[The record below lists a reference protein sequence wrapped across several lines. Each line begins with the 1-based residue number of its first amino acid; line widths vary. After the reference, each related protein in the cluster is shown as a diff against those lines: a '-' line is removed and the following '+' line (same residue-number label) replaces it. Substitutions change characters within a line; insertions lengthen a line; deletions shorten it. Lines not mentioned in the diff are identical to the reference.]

1 MILNRVKI
9 RNFRQ
14 YVNVDMDFAKEDGK
28 NFTIIQGDNGTG
40 KTTFLNALS
49 WCLYG
54 RESYSTDKKGKKG
67 LNICNEK
74 VKKLATIGDE
84 IEVRV
89 EIEFLDDD
97 EQPLIFDRVETFIKN
112 KDGKLF
118 TSSKNFDMKT
128 KDGND
133 IKFHNNP
140 NYTIEKKIPIEIK
153 NYFFF
158 KGEDLNNYF
167 DDTKNEDIKKAVYE
181 ISQLNL
187 LAKVQHNL
195 PEVKRKYIRELKEIS
210 PQLGEANKMIDELTQ
225 RINESENKLKQV
237 NKDIDEASKEIEAIF
252 QELLERNST
261 AVQNDA
267 KRNRELDRKINS
279 HNKKID
285 SLDAKIRKYVLTNYP
300 YVLSYEYFNK
310 FKELGEQAIE
320 DRKIPPQIQRSFI
333 EELLEKGTCICGA
346 DLNEDEAHRKAL
358 EDLLERTTPLTD
370 NAEQLTAAVSE
381 VKHHIIKDIKE
392 FKYEVLEYHKD
403 LKKLTN
409 ERQKF
414 IDEKKEI
421 EARLNANPEEVI
433 NSLMA
438 RKKVLEES
446 RDGLLKRVPN
456 LKSSI
461 ERDKKSLG
469 EYRKKLTKE
478 ESLFKE
484 SQRLQKKIDLC
495 EESIA
500 AVSHLNDSLKEEMRE
515 KIQSITKEN
524 FLKINWKKSFKDI
537 VIYEDY
543 SVGIINNSGT
553 ELIPANLSG
562 GEQLALGL
570 CFMSALHNISGFNLP
585 IIMDA
590 PASVL
595 GEKMRKNVAKAL
607 PELNGGKQFVLLVL
621 DKDYPEF
628 KNTLSEVI
636 GRDYL
641 IEGEFLD
648 ENKPVE
654 SWVVLND

>member
-14 YVNVDMDFAKEDGK
+14 YVDVDMDFAKEKGK

-54 RESYSTDKKGKKG
+54 VESYSTDKKGKKG
-67 LNICNEK
+67 LSICNEK

-84 IEVRV
+84 IEVEV

-97 EQPLIFDRVETFIKN
+97 RQPLIFDRIHNYIKKN
-112 KDGKLF
+112 DGKLSL
-118 TSSKNFDMKT
+118 SSKKFDMKT
-128 KDGND
+128 KEGHD

-167 DDTKNEDIKKAVYE
+167 DETKNEDIKNAVYE

-195 PEVKRKYIRELKEIS
+195 PEVKRKYINELKEIS

-225 RINESENKLKQV
+225 RITESEEKLREVEKTAEDA
-237 NKDIDEASKEIEAIF
+237 NKEIETIF
-252 QELLERNST
+252 QELLEKNST
-261 AVQNDA
+261 DVKKDA
-267 KRNRELDRKINS
+267 RRNKELDRNINS
-279 HNKKID
+279 HNKKIA
-285 SLDAKIRKYVLTNYP
+285 SLEIKIRKHVLTNYP

-310 FKELGEQAIE
+310 FKGLGEEAIE
-320 DRKIPPQIQRSFI
+320 DKKIPPQIQRSFI
-333 EELLEKGTCICGA
+333 EELLEKGICICGA
-346 DLNEDEAHRKAL
+346 DLNEDEEHRKAL
-358 EDLLERTTPLTD
+358 EKLLESTTPLTD

-381 VKHHIIKDIKE
+381 VKYHIIKDIKK
-392 FKYEVLEYHKD
+392 FKSKALEYHKN
-403 LKKLTN
+403 LKKLTH
-409 ERQKF
+409 ERQQF
-414 IDEKKEI
+414 IDEKKEV
-421 EARLNANPEEVI
+421 EARLKVNPEEEI
-433 NSLMA
+433 DNLMS
-438 RKKVLEES
+438 RKKALEES
-446 RDGLLKRVPN
+446 RDKALKRIPN
-456 LKSSI
+456 IKSNI

-478 ESLFKE
+478 ESLLKE
-484 SQRLQKKIDLC
+484 SKILQKKIDLC
-495 EESIA
+495 EESIS
-500 AVSHLNDSLKEEMRE
+500 AVTHINNSLQKEMRE
-515 KIQSITKEN
+515 KIQSMTKEN

-537 VIYEDY
+537 KIYDDY

-595 GEKMRKNVAKAL
+595 GEKMRRNVAQAL

-621 DKDYPEF
+621 DKDYTEF
-628 KNTLSEVI
+628 KNTLNEVI
-636 GRDYL
+636 GRDYI
-641 IEGEFLD
+641 IEGEFFD

-654 SWVVLND
+654 SWVVLNE